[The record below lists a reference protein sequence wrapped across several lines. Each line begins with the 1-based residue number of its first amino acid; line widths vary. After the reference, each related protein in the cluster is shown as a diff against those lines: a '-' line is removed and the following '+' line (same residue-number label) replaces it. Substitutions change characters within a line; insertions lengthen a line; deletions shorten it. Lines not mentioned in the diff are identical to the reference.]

1 MEISKVLNS
10 LPVNKPDVYNR
21 LYLDAMRRKDKSPR
35 IEEPKKTPRTDSNV
49 FERLYAKRKQPEVI
63 VKKTNNRESSNK
75 LESPRKMTTPRL
87 VETPRTISS
96 PRIYDPASTERLA
109 RPRKIPEKVE
119 EPLPPSK
126 KCDGKVFDR
135 LYNDA
140 KRLNEN
146 KTKVEAAKLY
156 ILEERRI
163 REMNMMTKLQNILK
177 KDAKSELPITWV
189 KNTANFMTMT
199 SRGELYDIQK
209 GIGERGINF
218 DIKKEIYIGLT
229 NEEYNKL
236 INIVKTNKKPEDILE
251 LKLEE
256 IQIKKNQKQKLNL
269 DKSFK
274 FPNKLEL
281 LNLLKKKQS
290 T

>member
-21 LYLDAMRRKDKSPR
+21 LYLDAMRRKDKSPS
-35 IEEPKKTPRTDSNV
+35 IEEPKKTLRTDV
-49 FERLYAKRKQPEVI
+49 FERLYAKRKQPEV
-63 VKKTNNRESSNK
+63 KQCPNRASSNK

-96 PRIYDPASTERLA
+96 PRKYDPAATERLA

-119 EPLPPSK
+119 EPLPPTK

-140 KRLNEN
+140 KRLQEN

-156 ILEERRI
+156 ILEERRV
-163 REMNMMTKLQNILK
+163 REMNMMTKLQNMEPDIK
-177 KDAKSELPITWV
+177 KDAKTELPIVWIKDSV
-189 KNTANFMTMT
+189 NFMTMT

-229 NEEYNKL
+229 NEEYTKL

-251 LKLEE
+251 LEE

>member
-1 MEISKVLNS
+1 MEISKVLFT
-10 LPVNKPDVYNR
+10 LPINKPDVYNR

-35 IEEPKKTPRTDSNV
+35 IEEPKKTPRSDSNV
-49 FERLYAKRKQPEVI
+49 FERLYAKRKQPEAI
-63 VKKTNNRESSNK
+63 VKQPNK
-75 LESPRKMTTPRL
+75 IESPRKMTTSRL

-96 PRIYDPASTERLA
+96 PRKYDPAATERLA

-119 EPLPPSK
+119 EPLPPTK

-140 KRLNEN
+140 KRLQEN

-156 ILEERRI
+156 ILEERRV
-163 REMNMMTKLQNILK
+163 REMNMMTKLQNMEPDIK
-177 KDAKSELPITWV
+177 KDAKTELPIAWIKDSV
-189 KNTANFMTMT
+189 NFMTMT

-218 DIKKEIYIGLT
+218 DIKKEIYIGLS
-229 NEEYNKL
+229 NEEYTKL
-236 INIVKTNKKPEDILE
+236 IDIVKTNKKPE
-251 LKLEE
+251 E
-256 IQIKKNQKQKLNL
+256 IQVKKNENQKLNL
-269 DKSFK
+269 KKSFR

-281 LNLLKKKQS
+281 LNLLKKKQVI
-290 T
+290 